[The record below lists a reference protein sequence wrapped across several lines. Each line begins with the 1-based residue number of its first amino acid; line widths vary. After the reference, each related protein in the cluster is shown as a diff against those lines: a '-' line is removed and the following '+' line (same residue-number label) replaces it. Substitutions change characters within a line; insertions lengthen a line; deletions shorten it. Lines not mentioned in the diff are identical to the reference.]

1 MKFVYQARTKEGK
14 FKEGIVEA
22 SSKEAALDLLQKYDL
37 YVTFLEEKS
46 TPFYMREISLF
57 RGVSKKELVLF
68 FRQLTIMFKSKV
80 PLVEALETV
89 GEQIKNKYFKSKIL
103 KIVEEVEGGN
113 SLSIA
118 LSSHQD
124 IFSPF
129 IIAVVKSG
137 ELSGKLSESLEYLAN
152 HIEREYEFMG
162 KLKGAMIYPLFILF
176 IALAI
181 FSLMVFFILPQI
193 KAIFES
199 SNVELPLLTKIIFTI
214 GDFIR
219 EKLKILILFS
229 LSFLVLSLSF
239 KNTPKGKKIFSWL
252 SLNIPFLKEFFKKIY
267 LARIAENL
275 STLVS
280 AGLAI
285 TTSLEIT
292 SEVVGNEIYKKAV
305 LAVQEEVKRGE
316 QINTAVKSFPNL
328 FPPLFGQM
336 ILVGEKTGTLDTT
349 LMHLVEFY
357 QKEVNRAI
365 ESFLKMLEPLLLATI
380 AVGVGIFAV
389 AVITPIYKMM
399 GQGP

>member
-46 TPFYMREISLF
+46 TPIYMKEISLF
-57 RGVSKKELVLF
+57 QGVSKKELVLF

-80 PLVEALETV
+80 PLVEALETA

-137 ELSGKLSESLEYLAN
+137 ELSGKLSESFEYLAD
-152 HIEREYEFMG
+152 HIEREYEFRG
-162 KLKGAMIYPLFILF
+162 KLIGAMIYPLFILF

-214 GDFIR
+214 GDFLR

-229 LSFLVLSLSF
+229 LSFLILSLSF
-239 KNTPKGKKIFSWL
+239 KNTPKGKKVFSWL

-316 QINTAVKSFPNL
+316 QISNAVKSFPNL

-349 LMHLVEFY
+349 LTHLVEFY
-357 QKEVNRAI
+357 QKEVSRAI

-399 GQGP
+399 GQGA